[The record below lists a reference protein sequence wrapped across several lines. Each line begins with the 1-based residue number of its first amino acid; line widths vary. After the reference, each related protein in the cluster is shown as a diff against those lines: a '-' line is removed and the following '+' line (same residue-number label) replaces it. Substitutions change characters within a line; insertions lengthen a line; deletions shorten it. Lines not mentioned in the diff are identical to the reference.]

1 MDSDWKERLL
11 VERII
16 LFDGE
21 CNFCNASIQFIM
33 KRDRLAYFK
42 FGFLQGQYG
51 KALQKERKLL
61 EVLDSLVYIEG
72 EAIYTKSSAA
82 LRICRH
88 LKGFWKIFF
97 VFLVVPLPFRDAVY
111 DFIAR
116 NRYKWFGKRDA
127 CMIPSPEQNKRF
139 LP

>member
-1 MDSDWKERLL
+1 M
-11 VERII
+11 ERII

-33 KRDRLAYFK
+33 KRDPLAYFK
-42 FGFLQGQYG
+42 FGSLQGQYG
-51 KALQKERKLL
+51 KALLKERKLL
-61 EVLDSLVYIEG
+61 KVLDSLVYIEG
-72 EAIYTKSSAA
+72 EVIYTKSSAA
-82 LRICRH
+82 LRICRR

-127 CMIPSPEQNKRF
+127 CMVPSPEQNKRF